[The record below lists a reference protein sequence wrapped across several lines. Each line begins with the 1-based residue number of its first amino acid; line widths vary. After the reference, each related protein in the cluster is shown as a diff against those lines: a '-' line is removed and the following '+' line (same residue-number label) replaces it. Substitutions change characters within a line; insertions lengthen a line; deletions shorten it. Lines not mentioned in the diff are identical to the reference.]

1 MSVGI
6 LFDSFS
12 DNVGDIAMLAA
23 NRSLLAHHGVDD
35 VVPVDLFA
43 TSEQSYSSV
52 LIGGGE
58 LIRPTGSLFYD
69 RFRQKEATVLAAV
82 GVWQDADDL
91 DYLRGY
97 DFVSA
102 RTRVEADV
110 LARSGAPAAVL
121 PCPTM
126 ALPTDDRSVDLPG
139 DEALIGIHVVPSS
152 LRDVPSLITRL
163 NGIPGRKVMIPF
175 TRYLHD
181 ASFLSALPIGDRDN
195 VWLSTALTPVQL
207 RGAVA
212 RMSFIVASSLHL
224 TLFALSAGIPFI
236 SYGQPKVRAYL
247 EDRGLGDLLFTDD
260 DSLERAIANAGSMG
274 EEIAR
279 IGREDATRVVDEYS
293 AIARILKDRLAERVV
308 LAPMS
313 ADPEQT
319 RWELRLEQVSHVLS
333 GRDMLIN
340 SLIHASAEREA
351 LRLLLEGERAGNAR
365 LIEELERPLNA
376 RELLAAA
383 KKTMRGRTRRRP

>member
-23 NRSLLAHHGVDD
+23 NRSLLAHHGVDE

-69 RFRQKEATVLAAV
+69 RFRQEGATVLAAV
-82 GVWQDADDL
+82 GVWQDADGL
-91 DYLRGY
+91 GYLKNY

-126 ALPTDDRSVDLPG
+126 ALPTDDRSVDLPS

-195 VWLSTALTPVQL
+195 LWLSTALTPVQL

-212 RMSFIVASSLHL
+212 RMSFVVASSLHL

-260 DSLERAIANAGSMG
+260 DSLERAIANAGRMG

-279 IGREDATRVVDEYS
+279 IGREDAVRVVDEYA
-293 AIARILKDRLAERVV
+293 AIARILKDRVGQRVV
-308 LAPMS
+308 LPPMS
-313 ADPEQT
+313 EDPEQT

-340 SLIHASAEREA
+340 SLIHASAERDA
-351 LRLLLEGERAGNAR
+351 LRLLLEGEREGNAR
-365 LIEELERPLNA
+365 LMEELERPLSA
-376 RELLAAA
+376 RELLAAL
-383 KKTMRGRTRRRP
+383 KKTMRGKTRRRP

>member
-1 MSVGI
+1 
-6 LFDSFS
+6 
-12 DNVGDIAMLAA
+12 
-23 NRSLLAHHGVDD
+23 
-35 VVPVDLFA
+35 
-43 TSEQSYSSV
+43 
-52 LIGGGE
+52 
-58 LIRPTGSLFYD
+58 
-69 RFRQKEATVLAAV
+69 
-82 GVWQDADDL
+82 
-91 DYLRGY
+91 
-97 DFVSA
+97 
-102 RTRVEADV
+102 
-110 LARSGAPAAVL
+110 
-121 PCPTM
+121 
-126 ALPTDDRSVDLPG
+126 
-139 DEALIGIHVVPSS
+139 
-152 LRDVPSLITRL
+152 
-163 NGIPGRKVMIPF
+163 MIPF

-340 SLIHASAEREA
+340 SLIHAAPNGMRCACSS
-351 LRLLLEGERAGNAR
+351 RA
-365 LIEELERPLNA
+365 
-376 RELLAAA
+376 
-383 KKTMRGRTRRRP
+383 RGRAMRASSRSSNVP